1 MCGWEQFKIEV
12 KKNNNNKEI
21 KMREF
26 EKGGEEK
33 KLEEK
38 EGRNGMYLCRWAIWK
53 ERGN

>member
-1 MCGWEQFKIEV
+1 MRAIQDWSKKI
-12 KKNNNNKEI
+12 NKEI

-53 ERGN
+53 VWGN

>member
-1 MCGWEQFKIEV
+1 MRAIQDWS
-12 KKNNNNKEI
+12 KKYNKEI

-38 EGRNGMYLCRWAIWK
+38 EGKNGMYLCRWAIWK
-53 ERGN
+53 VWGN

>member
-1 MCGWEQFKIEV
+1 MRVIQDWS
-12 KKNNNNKEI
+12 KKNNKEL

-38 EGRNGMYLCRWAIWK
+38 EGKNRMYLCHWAIWK
-53 ERGN
+53 VWGN

>member
-12 KKNNNNKEI
+12 KKNKNEI

-33 KLEEK
+33 NLEEK
-38 EGRNGMYLCRWAIWK
+38 EGKNGLYLCR
-53 ERGN
+53 